1 MLVLGYVV
9 ALVLAVVAVQ
19 LYRRVREQARERLA
33 LLAELERERERAAEL
48 AVLEERAKI
57 ARELH
62 DVVAHGLSVI
72 ALQAGGAET
81 ALPDEPERARTPLR
95 AIRREAEEALA
106 EMRRALGLLR
116 PPGDGEPDLSPQPGL
131 AQLPALVERARVA
144 GMPVTLHIDGH
155 PRPVDPGLELSAY
168 RIVQEALANV
178 HKHAGGAPASVRVAW
193 GAHALVLRI
202 RDTGMRTPGSA
213 EDADGH
219 GLIGMRERV
228 RAHGGEFAA
237 GRVPGGG
244 FEVTAEL
251 PL

>member
-1 MLVLGYVV
+1 MLVLGWVV
-9 ALVLAVVAVQ
+9 AVVLAVVAVQ
-19 LYRRVREQARERLA
+19 LYRRVRAQARERLA
-33 LLAELERERERAAEL
+33 LTAALERERERSAEL
-48 AVLEERAKI
+48 TVLEERAKI

-95 AIRREAEEALA
+95 AIRREAEEALG

-116 PPGDGEPDLSPQPGL
+116 PGDAEPDLAPQPGL
-131 AQLPALVERARVA
+131 AQLPALVERARGA
-144 GMPVTLHIDGH
+144 GMAVTLHVDGH

-178 HKHAGGAPASVRVAW
+178 HRHAGGAPASVRVSW
-193 GAHALVLRI
+193 TGHGLTLRV
-202 RDTGMRTPGSA
+202 RDGGMRTPGGG

-244 FEVTAEL
+244 FEVRAEL